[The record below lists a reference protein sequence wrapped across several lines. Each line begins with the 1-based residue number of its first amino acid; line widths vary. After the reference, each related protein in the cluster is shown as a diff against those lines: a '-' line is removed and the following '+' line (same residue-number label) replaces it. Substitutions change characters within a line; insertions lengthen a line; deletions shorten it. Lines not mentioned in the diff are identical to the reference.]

1 MTAHHLTRN
10 PRRVPDLLRT
20 CSALL
25 LGGLL
30 ACSADVP
37 PGAPAA
43 TDDWQDLPEAQAQ
56 PLSAEARAGQKLFE
70 TPFPGTN
77 GRSCATCH
85 VMTEATTLL
94 PASVAA
100 RLAADPTEPLFRRI
114 DADDPQAAE
123 PDYEHLKKGLV
134 RVVLPLPDNMDVID
148 LEGKVVTP
156 ADRTIFVWR
165 GVPSVANVSVTAPYQ
180 LDGRAHSLG
189 QQAQGAITTHSE
201 GPLVESPEL
210 ERIAEFQRT
219 VFSSSRARF
228 VSAMIGLGVP
238 LDDIPM
244 PEDNMALDPQGQRGR
259 KLFDRACLACHG
271 SATTDRVVN
280 REVHKLFFTSIKPDG
295 NIRFQVIPGV
305 GPVPV
310 FVDRPNVEIFNYGFG
325 IFTYLGQLGLF
336 PTFNASVSL
345 PRYRFRFYED
355 GTRSKAVTE
364 LPPVPVTASGD
375 PFDPTSVLDEN
386 GAPIV
391 GPNLL
396 PQAFTT
402 DPGRAVI
409 TGDPADFEAFD
420 VPQLRGIAHTPP
432 YFHDNSHETL
442 GDVVDSYSRFVLP
455 ALPPLEMPAVH
466 PPEIPGFPPEALSPA
481 EKQDLLSFLNR
492 L

>member
-1 MTAHHLTRN
+1 MTGHRHHHL
-10 PRRVPDLLRT
+10 RT
-20 CSALL
+20 SSALL

-30 ACSADVP
+30 ACSADL
-37 PGAPAA
+37 PGAVDPIQA
-43 TDDWQDLPEAQAQ
+43 WQDLPEEQAQ

-85 VMTEATTLL
+85 VLSESTTLL

-100 RLAADPTEPLFRRI
+100 RLAADPGEPLFRRI
-114 DADDPQAAE
+114 DADDPEAAE
-123 PDYEHLKKGLV
+123 PTYEHLKKGLV

-156 ADRTIFVWR
+156 ADRKIFVWR
-165 GVPSVANVSVTAPYQ
+165 GVPSVANVAMTAPYQ
-180 LDGRAHSLG
+180 LDGREANLAH
-189 QQAQGAITTHSE
+189 QAQGAITSHSE
-201 GPLVESPEL
+201 GPPIETPEL
-210 ERIAEFQRT
+210 ERLGEFQRT
-219 VFSSSRARF
+219 VFSSPRARF
-228 VSAMIGLGVP
+228 VSALMGLGVP
-238 LDDIPM
+238 LDDIPA
-244 PEDNMALDPQGQRGR
+244 PEQRMDLDAQGQRGR
-259 KLFDRACLACHG
+259 QLFVRACLPCHG
-271 SATTDRVVN
+271 SATTDRIAN
-280 REVHKLFFTSIKPDG
+280 RDVHKLFFTSIKPDG
-295 NIRFQVIPGV
+295 NIRFDVIPGV

-310 FVDRPNVEIFNYGFG
+310 FVDRPNVEIVNYGFG
-325 IFTYLGQLGLF
+325 VFTYLGQLGLF

-345 PRYRFRFYED
+345 PRYRFRFYQD
-355 GTRSKAVTE
+355 GTRTRAVTE

-375 PFDPTSVLDEN
+375 PFDPTPVLDET

-402 DPGRAVI
+402 DPGRAVV

-420 VPQLRGIAHTPP
+420 VPQLRGIAGTAP

-442 GDVVDSYSRFVLP
+442 KDVVDSYSRFVLP
-455 ALPPLEMPAVH
+455 VLPPLELPGVH
-466 PPEIPGFPPEALSPA
+466 PPEIPGFPPESLSPA